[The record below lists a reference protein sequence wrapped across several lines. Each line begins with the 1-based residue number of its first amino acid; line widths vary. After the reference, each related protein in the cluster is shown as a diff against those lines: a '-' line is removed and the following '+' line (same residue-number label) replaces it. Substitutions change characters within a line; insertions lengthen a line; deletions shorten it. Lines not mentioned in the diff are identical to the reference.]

1 MDQNML
7 RRLQKMQKE
16 IENKTEEFHSTE
28 FKEEKYGLEVVATG
42 NKRIV
47 SIKINDEDLVD
58 PEDPQ
63 TLEDLMKLVINQLFA
78 KIDEEQEKLM
88 PQMPGGFGF

>member
-7 RRLQKMQKE
+7 RRIQKMQKE
-16 IENKTEEFHSTE
+16 IQNKTEEFHQKE
-28 FKEEKYGLEVVATG
+28 FSEEKYGLEVVATG
-42 NKRIV
+42 EKRIV
-47 SIKINDEDLVD
+47 SIKIKDQDLID
-58 PEDPQ
+58 PDDAQ
-63 TLEDLMKLVINQLFA
+63 TLEDLMKLVINQLFS

>member
-1 MDQNML
+1 MDQAML
-7 RRLQKMQKE
+7 RKMQKLQKE
-16 IENKTEEFHSTE
+16 LQDKTEEFMEQTFS
-28 FKEEKYGLEVVATG
+28 EEKYGLEVVAKG
-42 NKRIV
+42 SKRIV
-47 SIKINDEDLVD
+47 AINIKDEDLVD

-63 TLEDLMKLVINQLFA
+63 TLSDLLTLVINQLFT